1 MSDDTTLTG
10 LSRTGSLDTGD
21 VTYNSL
27 VTDFS
32 RTVSGFVGKDRGER
46 KRQKIREELVRDHL
60 DTGHQDAPSLKTQLF
75 SIFKRN

>member
-1 MSDDTTLTG
+1 M
-10 LSRTGSLDTGD
+10 
-21 VTYNSL
+21 
-27 VTDFS
+27 TDFS
-32 RTVSGFVGKDRGER
+32 QTVSGFVGKDRGER